1 MTIGMKYMTAR
12 TSILI
17 GAVLHSLF
25 YIVTAFAESI
35 GVLYFTVGLIPG
47 RGSFS
52 RLTWNI
58 RGIAMGTFLNTQ
70 NHVSPSFTSP
80 IHISSAECYN
90 VLCPLFKKNEYYI
103 PLELESNVL
112 SP

>member
-47 RGSFS
+47 RD
-52 RLTWNI
+52 
-58 RGIAMGTFLNTQ
+58 
-70 NHVSPSFTSP
+70 
-80 IHISSAECYN
+80 
-90 VLCPLFKKNEYYI
+90 
-103 PLELESNVL
+103 
-112 SP
+112 